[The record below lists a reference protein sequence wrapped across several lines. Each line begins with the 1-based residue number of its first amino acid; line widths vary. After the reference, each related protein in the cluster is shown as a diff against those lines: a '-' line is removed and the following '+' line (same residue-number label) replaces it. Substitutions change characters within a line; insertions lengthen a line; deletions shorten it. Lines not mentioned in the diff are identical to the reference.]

1 MLHTFLHFKL
11 NFYGRHVIEER
22 TCDGRR
28 IERMS
33 RDTTNP
39 GGDEWKSYDAS
50 FDHRSRRWYS
60 QSNVN
65 NTNRR
70 RRSRI
75 LSPPLAIFC
84 NIHTVGSDV
93 AIIPLGGDATTMSV
107 GGTCLHPSPYRVP
120 CLHAPTPR
128 VFTPPVSRVF
138 TPHIS
143 RVFTPS
149 IPCVFTL
156 HIPRVFTPPA
166 LVSSFFIRGCYL

>member
-1 MLHTFLHFKL
+1 
-11 NFYGRHVIEER
+11 
-22 TCDGRR
+22 
-28 IERMS
+28 
-33 RDTTNP
+33 
-39 GGDEWKSYDAS
+39 
-50 FDHRSRRWYS
+50 
-60 QSNVN
+60 
-65 NTNRR
+65 
-70 RRSRI
+70 
-75 LSPPLAIFC
+75 
-84 NIHTVGSDV
+84 
-93 AIIPLGGDATTMSV
+93 MSV